1 MVSTMDT
8 RRLIVQTALRLGEQ
22 AGSWDGVHVH
32 AVACEAGIPLDELNR
47 HFGGKDEIAEGF
59 FDLADEAMLA
69 NARQPGWA
77 QLRASERLFRAITAW
92 LDVLAPHKRLVRQM
106 LGYKLQPEH
115 IHLQVRGVARISR
128 TVQWFRETA
137 MLPATGWRRELEEAV
152 LTSIYLATFS
162 AWLMEPS
169 GSGERSKRL
178 LRSLLQRV
186 DDGVRW
192 VPILR

>member
-77 QLRASERLFRAITAW
+77 QLRASERLYRAITAW